1 MIIDWSKSDIKQEIS
16 RITWAATDPRM
27 DGFVTWGCKQDLYE
41 LLWFVQEQL
50 NKCSTYAGEEEFVK
64 QVLNPYLN
72 NYGKHLNPTI
82 INTKITRRLPNGIC

>member
-50 NKCSTYAGEEEFVK
+50 DKCGTYAGEEQFVK
-64 QVLNPYLN
+64 QHEEEVRER
-72 NYGKHLNPTI
+72 
-82 INTKITRRLPNGIC
+82 KIVSKLRGQK